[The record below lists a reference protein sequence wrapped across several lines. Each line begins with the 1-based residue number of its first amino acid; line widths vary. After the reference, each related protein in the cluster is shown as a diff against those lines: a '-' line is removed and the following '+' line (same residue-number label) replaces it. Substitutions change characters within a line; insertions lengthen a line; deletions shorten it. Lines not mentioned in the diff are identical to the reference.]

1 MGTDVQRWNGPSS
14 PQELYLYAET
24 LAGSGLL
31 PSAFRKQPANVFYAC
46 ELGRALDIPAVTA
59 LSGIHVVEGKPSASA
74 GLISALVRRDGH
86 TLRVKTT
93 GTVRR
98 GDITVTAQLIR
109 RDDPEWT
116 FEATWDLDR
125 AVRAGLIDEIKID
138 RDGRHTVIAR
148 TEKNKPS
155 SWEKFTEAMLKARAI
170 SEVAREGAEDSLSGV
185 RYTPEELGAE
195 VDEDGIVVTPAT
207 VTVVSSTVVDGQQ
220 PERQVPQQRP
230 ADPVVSPGEA
240 ADATRDEQASAAQQD
255 DQAEAPGLTPEQDAA
270 VSEAVRRVLDS
281 TSVADLQGTWRSTP
295 PAALQTDVTDRI
307 DQALI
312 DAAAAVG
319 LTPKDGIWTLGGL
332 FAVCAK
338 HMTSQGGMR
347 LLDAA
352 TADPTA
358 DDTATTEPAAG
369 EDS

>member
-31 PSAFRKQPANVFYAC
+31 PSAFRKQPSNVFYAC

-59 LSGIHVVEGKPSASA
+59 LSGIHVVEGRPSASA

-109 RDDPEWT
+109 RDDPDWT
-116 FEATWDLDR
+116 FSATWDLDR
-125 AVRAGLIDEIKID
+125 AVRAGLIDEVKVD
-138 RDGRHTVIAR
+138 QDGRHTVIAR

-195 VDEDGIVVTPAT
+195 VDEDGVVVTPAT
-207 VTVVSSTVVDGQQ
+207 VTVVSSTVVDE

-230 ADPVVSPGEA
+230 VDPVSPAES
-240 ADATRDEQASAAQQD
+240 ADAALDAQATAAQRAD
-255 DQAEAPGLTPEQDAA
+255 EAPAPGLTPEQEAA
-270 VSEAVRRVLDS
+270 LTEAVRRVLDS
-281 TSVADLQGTWRSTP
+281 DSVTDLQSTWRATA
-295 PAALQTDVTDRI
+295 PAALTTDVTGRI
-307 DQALI
+307 PQAI
-312 DAAAAVG
+312 VDAATVAG
-319 LTPKDGIWTLGGL
+319 LGPADGLWTLGGL
-332 FAVCAK
+332 LTVCAK
-338 HMTSQGGMR
+338 HLTTQGGMR

-352 TADPTA
+352 TA
-358 DDTATTEPAAG
+358 EPVTG
-369 EDS
+369 EDH